1 MHKRLRRIVAYLMLF
16 FILIGLFTPVIY
28 GDTEIREDVL
38 SSSARNKLNSL
49 SGYDE
54 IEAIIQFQDQIT
66 EADFDIIHS
75 LGLELIYTYQV
86 IPAVYAKGKVDSIKT
101 LTTYSRIKRI
111 DLNSPIEIDMELSL
125 SVISAPEAWNREI
138 KGSSEYSHI
147 DGSDVTI
154 VVVDTGIDAGHPD
167 LDYGEKTIMN
177 LFLNREGGYVWVE
190 MENTDFDYG
199 HGTHVAGTVA
209 GNGDASAGARRGVA
223 PGANLIGLTL
233 VDPTVADYLI
243 SLEWV
248 YDNSRPNANPHN
260 IRVATNSW
268 HSEDLEH
275 GLYDPDSPLTQVIEK
290 LAFENNVVST
300 WSAGNHGRDDPEGQ
314 DGLTSPQ
321 GNTPVAIMVAAYERD
336 GSAVTDFSSKGRKG
350 ENHTYPDI
358 GAPGRSIWSAHARRT
373 LISGGSKLGGN
384 PNPYYLAISGTS
396 MSTPHV
402 AGLVALLFQAAP
414 SLTISERHEDYSGED
429 ETWWENPNTR
439 IHEIEWIL
447 EATSTYLEPTE
458 EHGVPIPDN
467 ITGMDGRPMDYCQ
480 GYGIVNAEKAVGL
493 ALTLERLRT
502 IYPELDITVEDAL
515 RSYDDMMVDVNLS
528 EPTNVL
534 FAQWDGEYSKY
545 LDQFGRSLTTVNQT
559 KNIYVPQGAE
569 RAIVDLSYDPLDASE
584 LAAGDLSFT
593 IDFDNDG
600 NVDYTGDLSPVLSGT
615 RHEELPVD
623 SSSTDSLWAF
633 GIVGQ
638 GFKFQNPIQENSYVE
653 LRIEYSMS
661 VQLVCVNIGDEG
673 KIIEFSDEN
682 SMIAPLRFGSPAD
695 TYSDEEM
702 EMTVNFYDL
711 EAVEYREEEKLPE
724 KVGEEPPWFILIA
737 ALLLISAIG
746 YIMAKKMGFWKKGNP

>member
-1 MHKRLRRIVAYLMLF
+1 MTKIVRGIGTYLIF
-16 FILIGLFTPVIY
+16 FIILTGPFAPEIY
-28 GDTEIREDVL
+28 GDYEIHENIFCPSDIQKIN
-38 SSSARNKLNSL
+38 SASM
-49 SGYDE
+49 SDD
-54 IEAIIQFQDQIT
+54 IEAIIQFRNQIT
-66 EADFDIIHS
+66 ESDLDI
-75 LGLELIYTYQV
+75 LNALYLDVIYTYHV
-86 IPAVYAKGKVDSIKT
+86 IPAVYVKGKVHSIKT
-101 LTTYSRIKRI
+101 LSSYSRLRRI
-111 DLNSPIEIDMELSL
+111 DINSPIEIDMELSL
-125 SVISAPEAWNREI
+125 FVISAPEAWNREI

-147 DGSDVTI
+147 DGSDVTV

-177 LFLNREGGYVWVE
+177 LFLNREEGYVWVE

-223 PGANLIGLTL
+223 PNANLIGLTL

-248 YDNSRPNANPHN
+248 YDNSRPNANPNN

-268 HSEDLEH
+268 HVEDQVH
-275 GLYDPDSPLTQVIEK
+275 GVYDPENPLTQVIEK

-314 DGLTSPQ
+314 EGLTSPQ
-321 GNTPVAIMVAAYERD
+321 GVTPVGIMVAAYERD
-336 GSAVTDFSSKGRKG
+336 GNAVADFSSKGLRG
-350 ENHTYPDI
+350 FNHTYPDI
-358 GAPGRSIWSAHARRT
+358 GAPGRDIWSAHARRT
-373 LISGGSKLGGN
+373 VISGGSKLGGN

-414 SLTISERHEDYSGED
+414 SLTVSSRHEDYSGED

-447 EATSTYLEPTE
+447 EATATYLEPNE
-458 EHGVPIPDN
+458 EHGVPMPEN

-493 ALTLERLRT
+493 ALTLERLRKL
-502 IYPELDITVEDAL
+502 YPYEEITVEDAL
-515 RSYDDMMVDVNLS
+515 RSYGKMMVEVNLS

-534 FAQWDGEYSKY
+534 FAQWDGEYSRY

-559 KNIYVPQGAE
+559 KNVFVPSGVG
-569 RAIVDLSYDPLDASE
+569 RAIIDLSYNPLDASE

-593 IDFDNDG
+593 IDYDNDG
-600 NVDYTGDLSPVLSGT
+600 TEDYTGDMSPILSGN
-615 RHEELPVD
+615 RHEEVAVE
-623 SSSTDSLWAF
+623 SSNTNMLWAF

-638 GFKFQNPIQENSYVE
+638 GFKLQNPIRENSYVE
-653 LRIEYSMS
+653 LRIEYTIS
-661 VQLVCVNIGDEG
+661 VQLVYAGESEEESFIDFKG
-673 KIIEFSDEN
+673 EN
-682 SMIAPLRFGSPAD
+682 SMIAPLKFGSPVD
-695 TYSDEEM
+695 SYEGEELK
-702 EMTVNFYDL
+702 MTVDQYDL
-711 EAVEYREEEKLPE
+711 DKVEYYKIEERNK
-724 KVGEEPPWFILIA
+724 KEEGGPIWTLFIF
-737 ALLLISAIG
+737 ALLVVGVIG
-746 YIMAKKMGFWKKGNP
+746 YIIVKKRGFGKKGVS